1 MAQNKEN
8 KATGEAQESLKN
20 EKTYKVTCGTYKAQN
35 EALRK
40 AAEAKKKGINVA
52 LTISAE
58 GYSLFYAEGM
68 TKAAADAAKKEIEA
82 AGLKAEISEQ

>member
-1 MAQNKEN
+1 MAENKESRAAD
-8 KATGEAQESLKN
+8 KAQEPSKK